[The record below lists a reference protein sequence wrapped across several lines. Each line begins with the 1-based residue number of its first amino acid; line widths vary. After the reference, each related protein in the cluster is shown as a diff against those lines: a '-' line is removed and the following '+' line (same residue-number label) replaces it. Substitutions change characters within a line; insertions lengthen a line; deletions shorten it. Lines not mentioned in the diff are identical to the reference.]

1 VHHIDPANDVPN
13 DALILYVRKIEM
25 AVSTT
30 QSIWRSGGGDQSR
43 TAYCGSGIMAA
54 SFYIADA
61 SPATAGTNVAV
72 SSALSTTP
80 LILPA
85 GAVILSIS
93 INDAGTGSCDIGATG
108 YTSGTADNN
117 FFASGLDVSAVGT
130 TSVGSVVT
138 GATLT
143 EMSYVT
149 VTDNT
154 SGAGTVA
161 GYITYFVV
169 DPYTGQQNV

>member
-1 VHHIDPANDVPN
+1 
-13 DALILYVRKIEM
+13 M

-30 QSIWRSGGGDQSR
+30 QSIWRSGGGDQTR
-43 TAYCGSGIMAA
+43 TAYCGSGMMVAQ
-54 SFYIADA
+54 FYIADA
-61 SPATAGTNVAV
+61 SPATAGTNVTV
-72 SSALSTTP
+72 SNGGPA

-85 GAVILSIS
+85 GAVVMSVS
-93 INDAGTGSCDIGATG
+93 INDGGTGTFDLGATG

-117 FFASGLDVSAVGT
+117 FIASGLSASVGT

-138 GATLT
+138 GAALT

-154 SGAGTVA
+154 SGAGTVG

-169 DPYTGQQNV
+169 DPLTGQQNV